1 MFQQFIAP
9 FNTYSLSAL
18 VFVVEKTTNKSV
30 AITRSAVGGPLNN
43 FITSS
48 VDVETKSNYTYDFGT
63 RSTTVAVESRALE
76 ATVGR
81 STLAQAFTICMLTVN
96 WALTAGSVYIT
107 FIVTIKRERETDA
120 VPLVPVTVTLTIPAI
135 RTLYV
140 SSPPIGIYIGRSQVL
155 RPQFETDAVVR
166 RVGFLR

>member
-9 FNTYSLSAL
+9 FDTYSLSAL

-48 VDVETKSNYTYDFGT
+48 VDVETKSNYTYGFGT

-107 FIVTIKRERETDA
+107 RCDHQEGEGDRRGPFGSCHRYFDHSSYSN
-120 VPLVPVTVTLTIPAI
+120 PLRQLTSDW
-135 RTLYV
+135 Y
-140 SSPPIGIYIGRSQVL
+140 IYR
-155 RPQFETDAVVR
+155 
-166 RVGFLR
+166 